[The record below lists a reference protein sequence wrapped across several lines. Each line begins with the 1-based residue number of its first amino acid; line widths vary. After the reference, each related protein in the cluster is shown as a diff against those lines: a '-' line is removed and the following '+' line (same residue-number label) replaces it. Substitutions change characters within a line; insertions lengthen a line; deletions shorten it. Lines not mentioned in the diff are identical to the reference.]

1 MKKTIIF
8 GGSGFFGP
16 IILKKYPKI
25 ISVGRSKPP
34 KNIKNKHIALKNLNN
49 LRKLDKINFDK
60 VIFLIGS
67 FYVVT
72 HDLGLAR
79 LIEIKQEKT
88 RLETSIHQLTR
99 QQIKLNNEI
108 TNLKTNKEYI
118 EQIAREKF
126 MMAKPGEKVFKVVQ
140 YKIVDE

>member
-1 MKKTIIF
+1 MRRKVNKKNNHF
-8 GGSGFFGP
+8 KSKMYL
-16 IILKKYPKI
+16 ILI
-25 ISVGRSKPP
+25 
-34 KNIKNKHIALKNLNN
+34 
-49 LRKLDKINFDK
+49 
-60 VIFLIGS
+60 IFLIGS

>member
-1 MKKTIIF
+1 MRRKVNQKNNHF
-8 GGSGFFGP
+8 KSKMYL
-16 IILKKYPKI
+16 ILI
-25 ISVGRSKPP
+25 
-34 KNIKNKHIALKNLNN
+34 
-49 LRKLDKINFDK
+49 
-60 VIFLIGS
+60 IFLIGS

-88 RLETSIHQLTR
+88 RLETSINQLTR

>member
-1 MKKTIIF
+1 MRRKVNKKNNHF
-8 GGSGFFGP
+8 KSKMYL
-16 IILKKYPKI
+16 ILI
-25 ISVGRSKPP
+25 
-34 KNIKNKHIALKNLNN
+34 
-49 LRKLDKINFDK
+49 
-60 VIFLIGS
+60 IFLIGS

-88 RLETSIHQLTR
+88 RLETSINQLTR

>member
-1 MKKTIIF
+1 MYL
-8 GGSGFFGP
+8 
-16 IILKKYPKI
+16 ILI
-25 ISVGRSKPP
+25 
-34 KNIKNKHIALKNLNN
+34 
-49 LRKLDKINFDK
+49 
-60 VIFLIGS
+60 IFLIGS

-88 RLETSIHQLTR
+88 RLETSINQLTR

-126 MMAKPGEKVFKVVQ
+126 MMAKPDEKVFKVVQ

>member
-1 MKKTIIF
+1 MRRKVNNNKNHF
-8 GGSGFFGP
+8 KSKMYL
-16 IILKKYPKI
+16 ILI
-25 ISVGRSKPP
+25 
-34 KNIKNKHIALKNLNN
+34 
-49 LRKLDKINFDK
+49 
-60 VIFLIGS
+60 IFLIGS

-126 MMAKPGEKVFKVVQ
+126 MMAKPGEKVFRVIQ
-140 YKIVDE
+140 YKQVN

>member
-1 MKKTIIF
+1 MRRKVNKKNNHF
-8 GGSGFFGP
+8 KSKMYL
-16 IILKKYPKI
+16 ILI
-25 ISVGRSKPP
+25 
-34 KNIKNKHIALKNLNN
+34 
-49 LRKLDKINFDK
+49 
-60 VIFLIGS
+60 IFLIGS

-72 HDLGLAR
+72 HDLGLVR

-88 RLETSIHQLTR
+88 RLETSINQLTR

>member
-1 MKKTIIF
+1 MRRKANKTTKHFKSKMYLILIIF
-8 GGSGFFGP
+8 F
-16 IILKKYPKI
+16 
-25 ISVGRSKPP
+25 
-34 KNIKNKHIALKNLNN
+34 
-49 LRKLDKINFDK
+49 
-60 VIFLIGS
+60 IGS
-67 FYVVT
+67 FYVIT
-72 HDLGLAR
+72 HDLGLVR

-88 RLETSIHQLTR
+88 RLETSINQLTR